1 MTIEQT
7 VDIPA
12 DRCLHLAL
20 PLELPV
26 GRARVELTITPEPA
40 RAKAADEWEK
50 AAAMM
55 AAEYAADPELTA
67 FCALDGE
74 DFYETR

>member
-12 DRCLHLAL
+12 DHYLHLAL
-20 PLELPV
+20 PVELPV
-26 GRARVELTITPEPA
+26 GRARVKLTVTPELA
-40 RAKAADEWEK
+40 LTKAADTLEK
-50 AAAMM
+50 AVEMM

-74 DFYETR
+74 DFYEAR